1 MTAAENPSIHA
12 TAVVAGDR
20 GILIR
25 GPSGWGKSRLAL
37 DLILAGQAG
46 QIPPTLLV
54 GDDRVRLT
62 VNGTRL
68 IVAGVPEL
76 AGKIEIRGLG
86 IRSVD
91 FAEQAPVAV
100 VVDLD
105 AADAERLPPPEALKT
120 VISGLEI
127 LRIPVGRGYAALPL
141 VLGFLTTV

>member
-1 MTAAENPSIHA
+1 MSGASIHA
-12 TAVVAGDR
+12 TAVVTGER

-25 GPSGWGKSRLAL
+25 GPSGSGKSRLAL
-37 DLILAGQAG
+37 ELILAGQAG

-62 VNGTRL
+62 VNGASL

-76 AGKIEIRGLG
+76 AGKIEVRGLG
-86 IRSVD
+86 IRSIGY
-91 FAEQAPVAV
+91 AKQAPVTV

-105 AADAERLPPPEALKT
+105 AADAERLPAPQALKT
-120 VISGLEI
+120 TVSGVEI
-127 LRIPVGRGYAALPL
+127 PRIPVGRGYAALPL